1 MIMRKKLPHG
11 SFLLRFTNSSNSG
24 QSGIKGTKGS
34 GPGAISRHGGTRFVI
49 RGNQSVLSGRSSH
62 EFSHLFQHYGRIF
75 VHFRPIQ
82 RSKIVPQGEPTTEF
96 QKVRLR
102 RIFWLLATARKATA
116 CSTCRIRSRSPIFA
130 RNLVPSKWETGTAT
144 VSREI
149 PAAGAPQEYFR
160 KYIRCAHHFLGR

>member
-1 MIMRKKLPHG
+1 MRKKLPHG

-75 VHFRPIQ
+75 VHLRPIQ
-82 RSKIVPQGEPTTEF
+82 RSKIVPQGELVKTLTREGLSFLRNCLKTYRNP
-96 QKVRLR
+96 RLR
-102 RIFWLLATARKATA
+102 RGGFGGQAKSRQ
-116 CSTCRIRSRSPIFA
+116 IRGKNGA
-130 RNLVPSKWETGTAT
+130 DEGGVPRYSDRG
-144 VSREI
+144 
-149 PAAGAPQEYFR
+149 
-160 KYIRCAHHFLGR
+160 